1 MIPRTISIE
10 TLPNEIL
17 HRILSYQSWFDMLTS
32 FWSLNVRFDSLV
44 RSIISL
50 NANRLNTGLRITS
63 DLAYNKCSTL
73 FSLILKSSS
82 LSSSVQRIHFDETN
96 SIASDLIYEWLFN
109 HNNVLNF
116 PNLKSLI
123 LIRCGSIEPVVRSLL
138 YLIEHQLDELTLT
151 FDDTMFT
158 DEYIHIRENS
168 SKVFNQSNQLF
179 ICTYFKHE
187 ISFISPLNNPSL
199 TRNIYNR

>member
-50 NANRLNTGLRITS
+50 NVNRLNTGLRITS

-82 LSSSVQRIHFDETN
+82 LSSSVQRIHF
-96 SIASDLIYEWLFN
+96 
-109 HNNVLNF
+109 
-116 PNLKSLI
+116 
-123 LIRCGSIEPVVRSLL
+123 
-138 YLIEHQLDELTLT
+138 
-151 FDDTMFT
+151 
-158 DEYIHIRENS
+158 
-168 SKVFNQSNQLF
+168 
-179 ICTYFKHE
+179 
-187 ISFISPLNNPSL
+187 
-199 TRNIYNR
+199 

>member
-50 NANRLNTGLRITS
+50 NVNRLNTGLRITS

-109 HNNVLNF
+109 HNSVLNF

-168 SKVFNQSNQLF
+168 SKVFNQ
-179 ICTYFKHE
+179 
-187 ISFISPLNNPSL
+187 
-199 TRNIYNR
+199 